1 MPKRNYSRAELDARN
16 RYNKKAYDSLSVRF
30 PKGKLDE
37 IRTAAKLMGE
47 SLNGYIITAINL
59 RMRLES

>member
-30 PKGKLDE
+30 PKGKL
-37 IRTAAKLMGE
+37 AAVRDAANMMGE